1 MITVKY
7 NIGVSIGTRFI
18 QAGVVDKYGRLTAR
32 TKIDSHSERVI
43 EDIVKDAANLINS
56 LLDSQDLDIRD
67 AKSIGV
73 ACPGI
78 MDEEGGKI
86 IKTHI
91 MGFNKAPIR
100 DEFKVYFNNPIF
112 VENDAHCIALAESV
126 AGAAEDLDYSVTIH
140 IGTGI
145 SGGIIINNKLYTG
158 FNGAGAVLGHMVIDK
173 NGKDCCCGRR
183 GCFETLCS
191 EKALIEQTRDA
202 ASRNPDSQIMQVC
215 GGDLSLVTG
224 TTAYEAMKLGD
235 PVAKAI
241 FEEYVENMAI
251 ALSNISNILMPEVI
265 ILSGGITVL
274 GEGLLKPV
282 REKMYNWVY
291 SREFT
296 LPMLKLS
303 EMGSAS
309 VLIGAGMLGTYKK

>member
-1 MITVKY
+1 MKY
-7 NIGVSIGTRFI
+7 NIGVSFGTRFI
-18 QAGVVDKYGRLTAR
+18 QAGLVDKYGRLVAR
-32 TKIDSHSERVI
+32 TKIDSNSERAI
-43 EDIVKDAANLINS
+43 KDIVADAAQLIRT
-56 LLDSQDLDIRD
+56 LLENQDLDIRD

-73 ACPGI
+73 ACPGLL
-78 MDEEGGKI
+78 DEEGSRI

-91 MGFNKAPIR
+91 MGFHKAPIR
-100 DEFKVYFNNPIF
+100 DEFKVYFNNPIHI
-112 VENDAHCIALAESV
+112 ENDAHCIALAESIG
-126 AGAAEDLDYSVTIH
+126 GAAEDLDYSVTIH
-140 IGTGI
+140 IGNGI

-173 NGKDCCCGRR
+173 NGKDCSCGRR

-191 EKALIEQTRDA
+191 EKALIQQTKEA
-202 ASRNPDSQIMQVC
+202 ALKNPDSLIMQIC
-215 GGDLSLVTG
+215 ENDLTRVTA
-224 TTAYEAMKLGD
+224 TTAYEAMKQGD
-235 PVAKAI
+235 NAAKDV
-241 FEEYVENMAI
+241 FDEYVDNMAI
-251 ALSNISNILMPEVI
+251 AITNISNILMPEVI

-291 SREFT
+291 SREYT

-309 VLIGAGMLGTYKK
+309 VLIGAGMLGTYRK

>member
-1 MITVKY
+1 MKF

-18 QAGVVDKYGRLTAR
+18 QAGIVDKYGRLLAR
-32 TKIDSHSERVI
+32 TKMESHSERTI
-43 EDIVKDAANLINS
+43 EEIVTDAANLINT
-56 LLDSQDLDIRD
+56 LLDNQDYDIRD

-73 ACPGI
+73 ACPGLL
-78 MDEEGGKI
+78 DEEGSRI

-91 MGFNKAPIR
+91 MGFNKAPIKE
-100 DEFKVYFNNPIF
+100 EFKAYFNNPIY

-126 AGAAEDLDYSVTIH
+126 AGAAEDLDYSVTVH
-140 IGTGI
+140 IGNGV

-173 NGKDCCCGRR
+173 HGKNCSCGRV
-183 GCFETLCS
+183 GCFETVCS
-191 EKALIEQTRDA
+191 EKALIEQTREA
-202 ASRNPDSQIMQVC
+202 AVNNPDSLIHQVC
-215 GGDLSLVTG
+215 KNDLNQITG
-224 TTAYEAMKLGD
+224 TTAFEAMKLGD
-235 PVAKAI
+235 ADAKKV
-241 FEEYVENMAI
+241 FDTYVENMAI
-251 ALSNISNILMPEVI
+251 ALTNISNILMPEVI

-274 GEGLLKPV
+274 GENLLKPV
-282 REKMYNWVY
+282 REQMYSCVY

>member
-1 MITVKY
+1 MKY
-7 NIGVSIGTRFI
+7 NIGVSIGSRFI
-18 QAGVVDKYGRLTAR
+18 QAGVVDKYGRLVAR
-32 TKIDSHSERVI
+32 TKMDSHSERII
-43 EDIVKDAANLINS
+43 EDIVKDAVNLINT
-56 LLDSQDLDIRD
+56 LLDNQDLDIRD

-73 ACPGI
+73 ACPGLL
-78 MDEEGGKI
+78 DEEGSKI

-100 DEFKVYFNNPIF
+100 DEFKVYFSNTVH
-112 VENDAHCIALAESV
+112 VENEAHCIALAESIS
-126 AGAAEDLDYSVTIH
+126 GAAEDLDYSVTIH

-145 SGGIIINNKLYTG
+145 SGGVIINNKLYTG
-158 FNGAGAVLGHMVIDK
+158 FNGAGAVLGHTVIDK
-173 NGKDCCCGRR
+173 HGKECSCGRR

-191 EKALIEQTRDA
+191 EKALIEQTREA
-202 ASRNPDSQIMQVC
+202 ARNNPDSLINQIC
-215 GGDLSLVTG
+215 ENDPDRITG

-235 PVAKAI
+235 EDAKKI
-241 FEEYVENMAI
+241 FDEYVDNMAV
-251 ALSNISNILMPEVI
+251 ALTNISNVLMPEVV

-309 VLIGAGMLGTYKK
+309 VLIGAGMLGSLKK

>member
-1 MITVKY
+1 MKY
-7 NIGVSIGTRFI
+7 NIGVSFGTRFI
-18 QAGVVDKYGRLTAR
+18 QAGLVDKYGRLVAR
-32 TKIDSHSERVI
+32 TKIDSNSERAI
-43 EDIVKDAANLINS
+43 KDIVADAAQLIRT
-56 LLDSQDLDIRD
+56 LLENQDLDIRD

-73 ACPGI
+73 ACPGLL
-78 MDEEGGKI
+78 DEEGSRI

-91 MGFNKAPIR
+91 MGFHKAPIR
-100 DEFKVYFNNPIF
+100 DEFKVYFNKPIHI
-112 VENDAHCIALAESV
+112 ENDAHCIALAESV
-126 AGAAEDLDYSVTIH
+126 GGAAEDLDYSVTIH
-140 IGTGI
+140 IGNGI

-173 NGKDCCCGRR
+173 NGKDCSCGRR

-191 EKALIEQTRDA
+191 EKALIQQTKEA
-202 ASRNPDSQIMQVC
+202 ALKNPDSLIMQIC
-215 GGDLSLVTG
+215 ENDLTRVTA
-224 TTAYEAMKLGD
+224 TTAYEAMKQGD
-235 PVAKAI
+235 NAAKDV
-241 FEEYVENMAI
+241 FDEYVDNMAI
-251 ALSNISNILMPEVI
+251 AITNISNILMPEVI

-291 SREFT
+291 SREYT

-309 VLIGAGMLGTYKK
+309 VLIGAGMLGTYRK

>member
-1 MITVKY
+1 MKY

-18 QAGVVDKYGRLTAR
+18 QAGIVDKYGRLVAR
-32 TKIDSHSERVI
+32 SKMESHSERAI
-43 EDIVKDAANLINS
+43 KDIVADAAKLGSS
-56 LLDSQDLDIRD
+56 LLESQDLDLKD
-67 AKSIGV
+67 VKSIGV
-73 ACPGI
+73 ACPGLL
-78 MDEEGGKI
+78 DEGGNEI

-100 DEFKVYFNNPIF
+100 DEFKAYFNKPIH

-140 IGTGI
+140 IGNGV

-158 FNGAGAVLGHMVIDK
+158 FNSAGAVLGHIVIDK
-173 NGKDCCCGRR
+173 NGKECSCGRK
-183 GCFETLCS
+183 GCFETMCS
-191 EKALIEQTRDA
+191 EKALIEQTQEA
-202 ASRNPDSQIMQVC
+202 ARKNPDSLIMQAC
-215 GGDLSLVTG
+215 GNDLSQVTG

-235 PVAKAI
+235 ADAKKV
-241 FEEYVENMAI
+241 FDEYVENMAI
-251 ALSNISNILMPEVI
+251 ALTNIANILMPEVI

-274 GEGLLKPV
+274 GEGLLKPI
-282 REKMYNWVY
+282 RERMYSWIY

-309 VLIGAGMLGTYKK
+309 VLIGAGMLDTYRK

>member
-1 MITVKY
+1 MKY
-7 NIGVSIGTRFI
+7 NIGVSIGSRFI
-18 QAGVVDKYGRLTAR
+18 QAGVVDKYGRLVAR
-32 TKIDSHSERVI
+32 TKMDSHSERII
-43 EDIVKDAANLINS
+43 EDIVKDAVHLINT
-56 LLDSQDLDIRD
+56 LLDNQDLDIRD

-73 ACPGI
+73 ACPGLL
-78 MDEEGGKI
+78 DEEGSKI

-100 DEFKVYFNNPIF
+100 DEFKVYFNNPVH
-112 VENDAHCIALAESV
+112 VENEAHCIALAESV

-145 SGGIIINNKLYTG
+145 SGGVIINNKLYTG
-158 FNGAGAVLGHMVIDK
+158 FNGAGAVLGHTVIDK
-173 NGKDCCCGRR
+173 HGKECSCGRR

-191 EKALIEQTRDA
+191 EKALIEQTREA
-202 ASRNPDSQIMQVC
+202 ARNNPDSLINQLCENDPDRI
-215 GGDLSLVTG
+215 TG

-235 PVAKAI
+235 EDAKKI
-241 FEEYVENMAI
+241 FDEYVDNMAV
-251 ALSNISNILMPEVI
+251 ALTNISNILMPEVI

-291 SREFT
+291 SREYT

>member
-1 MITVKY
+1 MKY

-18 QAGVVDKYGRLTAR
+18 QAGAVDKYGRLIAR
-32 TKIDSHSERVI
+32 TKMESHSERSI
-43 EDIVKDAANLINS
+43 KDIVADAAQLINT
-56 LLDSQDLDIRD
+56 LLDNQDLDIRD

-73 ACPGI
+73 ACPGLL
-78 MDEEGGKI
+78 DEEGSKI

-100 DEFKVYFNNPIF
+100 DEFKVYFNNPIYI
-112 VENDAHCIALAESV
+112 ENDAHCIALAESV

-140 IGTGI
+140 IGNGI

-191 EKALIEQTRDA
+191 EKALIEQTKEA
-202 ASRNPDSQIMQVC
+202 ALKNPDSLIMQIC
-215 GGDLSLVTG
+215 ENDLTRVTG

-235 PVAKAI
+235 EDAKI
-241 FEEYVENMAI
+241 VFDDYVENMAI
-251 ALSNISNILMPEVI
+251 AVTNISNILMPEVI

-274 GEGLLKPV
+274 GESLLKPV

-291 SREFT
+291 SREYT

-309 VLIGAGMLGTYKK
+309 ILIGAGMLGTYRK